1 MVYGEAMI
9 SDWTFYAVA
18 VPAVILLGLG
28 KGGFAGI
35 GILSLPLLSMVIPPV
50 VAVALTLPI
59 LMVQDLVSVWAFRR
73 DYSVENLKILMPG
86 GCLGLAAG
94 YFTAAHV
101 SGAAVLILVGVIS
114 LCFVAYSLLRHAPIN
129 EPPQQPDWAK
139 GSLWAIVAGFTSF
152 IANAG
157 GPPYQVYIVPQKLP
171 PKVYAG
177 TGAIYFAIFNY
188 TKFFAFMHL
197 GFMSREVMLTS
208 AALFPLAIAA
218 TLGGVWLVKRVPL
231 KIFYKIIYAL
241 TFVMGVKLLWDGMR
255 GLNLF

>member
-1 MVYGEAMI
+1 MI
-9 SDWTFYAVA
+9 SDPLFYAMA
-18 VPAVILLGLG
+18 IPAVLLLGLG
-28 KGGFAGI
+28 KGGFGGI
-35 GILSLPLLSMVIPPV
+35 GILALPLLSLVVPPV
-50 VAVALTLPI
+50 QAVAITLPI

-73 DYSVENLKILMPG
+73 DYSLENLKILMPG
-86 GCLGLAAG
+86 GCVGLTAG

-101 SGAAVLILVGVIS
+101 SSAAVLILVGVIS
-114 LCFVAYSLLRHAPIN
+114 LAFVAYSVLRRAPAN
-129 EPPQQPDWAK
+129 EPPQPPSWRK
-139 GSLWAIVAGFTSF
+139 GSLWATVAGFTSF

-188 TKFFAFMHL
+188 TKFLAFMHL
-197 GFMSREVMLTS
+197 GFMPTDVLLTS
-208 AALFPLAIAA
+208 AILFPLAIAA

-231 KIFYKIIYAL
+231 PVFYKIVYGL
-241 TFVMGVKLLWDGMR
+241 TFVMGCKLMWDGLR

>member
-1 MVYGEAMI
+1 MI
-9 SDWTFYAVA
+9 SDWTFYALA
-18 VPAVILLGLG
+18 LPAVLLLGLG

-35 GILSLPLLSMVIPPV
+35 GILALPLLSMVVPPV
-50 VAVALTLPI
+50 QAVAITLPI

-73 DYSVENLKILMPG
+73 DYSIENLKILMPG

-101 SGAAVLILVGVIS
+101 SNAAVLILVGAIS
-114 LCFVAYSLLRHAPIN
+114 LAFVAYSLLRHVPAD
-129 EPPQQPDWAK
+129 EQPQKPDWAK
-139 GSLWAIVAGFTSF
+139 GTLWGSVAGFTSF

-171 PKVYAG
+171 PKIYAG

-188 TKFFAFMHL
+188 TKFFAFMNL

-231 KIFYKIIYAL
+231 KVFYKIIYGL
-241 TFVMGVKLLWDGMR
+241 TFVMGVRLMWDGLR
-255 GLNLF
+255 SIGWI